1 MGSAIVVWTAL
12 IMILLVRHFYGWPS
26 SFTLLDHQ
34 RGILFRRGTP
44 KTEVGPGR
52 HRVWGGTQKW
62 EGGGGGHRVWGGVEK
77 ILFVDTRP
85 IAVSFETRAVTL
97 SDGLTAIYGFSGSA
111 EICDVTKALYSA
123 GNYPEMP
130 AFVLLCCA

>member
-44 KTEVGPGR
+44 KTEVGAGR
-52 HRVWGGTQKW
+52 HRVW
-62 EGGGGGHRVWGGVEK
+62 VGVEK

-85 IAVSFETRAVTL
+85 IAVSFENRAVTL
-97 SDGLTAIYGFSGSA
+97 SDGSTAIYGFSGSA

-123 GNYPEMP
+123 
-130 AFVLLCCA
+130 